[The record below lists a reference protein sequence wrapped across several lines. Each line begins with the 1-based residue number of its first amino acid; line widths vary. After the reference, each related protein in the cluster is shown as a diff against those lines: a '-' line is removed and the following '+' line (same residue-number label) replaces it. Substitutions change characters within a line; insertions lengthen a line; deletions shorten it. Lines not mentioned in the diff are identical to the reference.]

1 MTTPKPPLT
10 VPVPQ
15 DTHPH
20 LRAAFGYLLAM
31 MLSAIAGM
39 TDAIGF
45 QETGEFV
52 SFMSG
57 NTTRMGIAVAKLDM
71 TRAER
76 LGLVIVIFVIG
87 NALGAITSRLAGK
100 LHATAILG
108 CTGIFLG
115 LAAGLPAIPG
125 LPDLL
130 GLEGLPGF
138 DQIANMDMTLPS
150 LVLMI
155 LAMGGINSAV
165 EEVEGVGLGMT
176 YVTGALSKF
185 GRGLGH
191 YLMGK
196 RDLGWT
202 FQSAPWTGILSG
214 AIIGAALGIRFG
226 RHGLWVPCL
235 LAFSLSVFALLLPRE
250 WQRAFV

>member
-1 MTTPKPPLT
+1 MLTAKPLPL
-10 VPVPQ
+10 PIPQ
-15 DTHPH
+15 NTHPH
-20 LRAAFGYLLAM
+20 LRAALGYCLAM
-31 MLSAIAGM
+31 LLSSIAGM

-57 NTTRMGIAVAKLDM
+57 NTTRMGLAAAGSDW

-87 NALGAITSRLAGK
+87 NALGAVTSRLAGK
-100 LHATAILG
+100 LHGTVILG
-108 CTGIFLG
+108 CTGLYLG

-130 GLEGLPGF
+130 GLENLPGF
-138 DQIANMDMTLPS
+138 GRIANLDMTLPS

-155 LAMGGINSAV
+155 IAMGGINSAV
-165 EEVEGVGLGMT
+165 EEVEGVGLGLT

-191 YLMGK
+191 FIMGK
-196 RDLGWT
+196 KGLGWT
-202 FQSAPWTGILSG
+202 FQSAPWTGILAG
-214 AIIGAALGIRFG
+214 AIIGAFLGMRFG

-235 LAFSLSVFALLLPRE
+235 LSLLLSAMALLFPRE